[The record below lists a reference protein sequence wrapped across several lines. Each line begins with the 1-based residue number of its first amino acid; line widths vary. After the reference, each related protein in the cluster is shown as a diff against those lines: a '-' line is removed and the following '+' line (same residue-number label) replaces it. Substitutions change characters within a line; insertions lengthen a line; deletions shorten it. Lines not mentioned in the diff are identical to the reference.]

1 MKIINLL
8 SFFHNINLHAWGSRY
23 KEQKQLNETLMRR
36 LTDLYEQ
43 TKNHSYYE
51 MYFYHIEQMV
61 IK

>member
-1 MKIINLL
+1 M

-43 TKNHSYYE
+43 TKNHLYYE
-51 MYFYHIEQMV
+51 MCLYI
-61 IK
+61 I